1 VSPPQYLKPVTD
13 DSSLNR
19 QVESG
24 QMKLV
29 DEKKALQEIS
39 NLKRSRRTLEASG
52 SVDDAISAD
61 KARIDDLKKLLDD
74 PEAKKVSDR
83 FDELK
88 KEMDGLRDEGNKAY
102 EEKNKL
108 YDQRTELS
116 AQLVGIS
123 LYNIALL
130 MIRMPCTAESETLP
144 KATDRLAMS
153 EFQIETRVNANIRY
167 YAKVQADRQAR
178 QDRYKAEKAKEDAS
192 RREED
197 IIRMREEAKVPAY
210 QAEIE
215 DTAVLVNWFKGKYGG
230 GEVPTT
236 NAAKSTTT
244 TSTLE
249 GVKEHEI
256 RQVDSDFKGM
266 TLKKKGDDEE
276 LSGFFGGG
284 GKSKK
289 KGGKK
294 GGAAG
299 ASGSQTPLSTE
310 AAGGAVNLPM
320 SLLTALLSLGIPPP
334 SGKDDISRVIND
346 LETKKAWFEA
356 NSASKTKVRFFIYRL
371 LTLEY
376 PLTLRLRSSESRS
389 LSPRWKRRTRVT
401 MIPPRMPLPMLR
413 RVVQRSPTIVSLVT
427 RTESLG

>member
-1 VSPPQYLKPVTD
+1 
-13 DSSLNR
+13 
-19 QVESG
+19 
-24 QMKLV
+24 
-29 DEKKALQEIS
+29 
-39 NLKRSRRTLEASG
+39 
-52 SVDDAISAD
+52 
-61 KARIDDLKKLLDD
+61 
-74 PEAKKVSDR
+74 
-83 FDELK
+83 
-88 KEMDGLRDEGNKAY
+88 
-102 EEKNKL
+102 
-108 YDQRTELS
+108 
-116 AQLVGIS
+116 
-123 LYNIALL
+123 
-130 MIRMPCTAESETLP
+130 
-144 KATDRLAMS
+144 
-153 EFQIETRVNANIRY
+153 
-167 YAKVQADRQAR
+167 
-178 QDRYKAEKAKEDAS
+178 
-192 RREED
+192 
-197 IIRMREEAKVPAY
+197 MREEAKVPAY

-236 NAAKSTTT
+236 NAAKSSTTT

-334 SGKDDISRVIND
+334 SGKEDVQRVIND

-356 NSASKTKVRFFIYRL
+356 NSASKTKVRLCL
-371 LTLEY
+371 L
-376 PLTLRLRSSESRS
+376 
-389 LSPRWKRRTRVT
+389 
-401 MIPPRMPLPMLR
+401 
-413 RVVQRSPTIVSLVT
+413 
-427 RTESLG
+427 

>member
-1 VSPPQYLKPVTD
+1 
-13 DSSLNR
+13 
-19 QVESG
+19 
-24 QMKLV
+24 
-29 DEKKALQEIS
+29 
-39 NLKRSRRTLEASG
+39 
-52 SVDDAISAD
+52 
-61 KARIDDLKKLLDD
+61 
-74 PEAKKVSDR
+74 
-83 FDELK
+83 
-88 KEMDGLRDEGNKAY
+88 
-102 EEKNKL
+102 
-108 YDQRTELS
+108 
-116 AQLVGIS
+116 
-123 LYNIALL
+123 
-130 MIRMPCTAESETLP
+130 
-144 KATDRLAMS
+144 
-153 EFQIETRVNANIRY
+153 
-167 YAKVQADRQAR
+167 
-178 QDRYKAEKAKEDAS
+178 
-192 RREED
+192 
-197 IIRMREEAKVPAY
+197 MREEAKVPAY

-236 NAAKSTTT
+236 NAAKSSTTT

-299 ASGSQTPLSTE
+299 ASGSQTPLSSE

-334 SGKDDISRVIND
+334 SGKEDISRVIND

-356 NSASKTKVRFFIYRL
+356 NSASKTKVRIIH
-371 LTLEY
+371 
-376 PLTLRLRSSESRS
+376 
-389 LSPRWKRRTRVT
+389 LSFADVGTSANTQAEIERVEK
-401 MIPPRMPLPMLR
+401 
-413 RVVQRSPTIVSLVT
+413 LVAKMEKKNKGDDDT
-427 RTESLG
+427 TEDALADAEEGGAKEPNHSKSDRQHK

>member
-1 VSPPQYLKPVTD
+1 M
-13 DSSLNR
+13 SL
-19 QVESG
+19 
-24 QMKLV
+24 
-29 DEKKALQEIS
+29 EKK
-39 NLKRSRRTLEASG
+39 T
-52 SVDDAISAD
+52 
-61 KARIDDLKKLLDD
+61 
-74 PEAKKVSDR
+74 
-83 FDELK
+83 
-88 KEMDGLRDEGNKAY
+88 
-102 EEKNKL
+102 
-108 YDQRTELS
+108 
-116 AQLVGIS
+116 
-123 LYNIALL
+123 
-130 MIRMPCTAESETLP
+130 
-144 KATDRLAMS
+144 
-153 EFQIETRVNANIRY
+153 TRANTNIRY

-230 GEVPTT
+230 GEVPST

-356 NSASKTKVRFFIYRL
+356 NSASKTKVRFIHLSSFNVVASADTQAEIERVEKL
-371 LTLEY
+371 VAKMEKKNKGDDDNTEDALADAEEGGAKE
-376 PLTLRLRSSESRS
+376 PNHSES
-389 LSPRWKRRTRVT
+389 VD
-401 MIPPRMPLPMLR
+401 
-413 RVVQRSPTIVSLVT
+413 
-427 RTESLG
+427 